1 MENYIQYNFYKST
14 YKGNMSLEDFEKVVT
29 RASYEVQKQIIN
41 KDIKEYE
48 KEVQLATCSV
58 ADIFNKIQKIE
69 DKKAKLISDD
79 KIISSKKVAD
89 LSINY
94 ANATNIKELDE
105 EITNLTNKIK
115 EEIKRYLINTGL
127 LYRGV

>member
-1 MENYIQYNFYKST
+1 M
-14 YKGNMSLEDFEKVVT
+14 VT

>member
-1 MENYIQYNFYKST
+1 MKNYTNYEFYKNT
-14 YKGNMSLEDFEKVVT
+14 YKGNMPNDDFDRLVI
-29 RASYEVQKQIIN
+29 RASTEVQNVIMN
-41 KDIKEYE
+41 RDISNHIA
-48 KEVQLATCSV
+48 EVQLATCSV